1 MRRRCTDIGR
11 QDLRRETLVAL
22 GLAALPLGG
31 GAQASGGGAGA
42 AGEGLHLVPME
53 EVTVPIIDSDRVNGA
68 LRFKVVIDAGS
79 AEVATKLNGQM
90 PVLRA
95 ATVAAGLEFARLNA
109 SALRAVDAQQLD
121 HDLTAA
127 LKVAE
132 PGLVRVLI
140 VEVEARTG

>member
-1 MRRRCTDIGR
+1 MI
-11 QDLRRETLVAL
+11 LRRETLVAL
-22 GLAALPLGG
+22 GLAALPMPGG
-31 GAQASGGGAGA
+31 GALASGGGA

-53 EVTVPIIDSDRVNGA
+53 EVTVPIIDADRVNGV
-68 LRFKVVIDAGS
+68 LRFKLVIDAGT
-79 AEVATKLNGQM
+79 AEAATKLNGEM

-127 LKVAE
+127 LKAAE

-140 VEVEARTG
+140 VEVDARTG

>member
-1 MRRRCTDIGR
+1 MI
-11 QDLRRETLVAL
+11 LRRETLVAL
-22 GLAALPLGG
+22 GLAALPMPGG
-31 GAQASGGGAGA
+31 GALASGGGA
-42 AGEGLHLVPME
+42 AGEGLHLVQME
-53 EVTVPIIDSDRVNGA
+53 EVTVPIIDADRVNGV
-68 LRFKVVIDAGS
+68 LRFKLVIDAGT
-79 AEVATKLNGQM
+79 AETATKLNGEM

-127 LKVAE
+127 LKAAE

-140 VEVEARTG
+140 VEVDARTG

>member
-1 MRRRCTDIGR
+1 M
-11 QDLRRETLVAL
+11 LRRETLVAL

-31 GAQASGGGAGA
+31 GAQASGGGGGA
-42 AGEGLHLVPME
+42 AGEGLHLVTMD
-53 EVTVPIIDSDRVNGA
+53 EVTVPIIDSDRVNGS
-68 LRFKVVIDAGS
+68 LRFKLVIDAGS
-79 AEVATKLNGQM
+79 AETATRMNGEM

-127 LKVAE
+127 LKAAE

>member
-1 MRRRCTDIGR
+1 M
-11 QDLRRETLVAL
+11 RRETLVAL

>member
-1 MRRRCTDIGR
+1 M
-11 QDLRRETLVAL
+11 RRETLVAL

-68 LRFKVVIDAGS
+68 LRFKVVIDAGT

-121 HDLTAA
+121 HDLTAS

>member
-1 MRRRCTDIGR
+1 M
-11 QDLRRETLVAL
+11 RRETLVAL

-68 LRFKVVIDAGS
+68 LRFKVVIDAGT

>member
-1 MRRRCTDIGR
+1 M
-11 QDLRRETLVAL
+11 RRETLVAL

-68 LRFKVVIDAGS
+68 LRFKVVIDAGT

-127 LKVAE
+127 LKAAE

>member
-1 MRRRCTDIGR
+1 M
-11 QDLRRETLVAL
+11 LRRETLVAL

-31 GAQASGGGAGA
+31 GAQASGGGGGA
-42 AGEGLHLVPME
+42 AGEGLHLVTMD

-68 LRFKVVIDAGS
+68 LRFKLVIDAGS
-79 AEVATKLNGQM
+79 AEVATKLNGEM

>member
-1 MRRRCTDIGR
+1 MI
-11 QDLRRETLVAL
+11 LRRETLVAL
-22 GLAALPLGG
+22 GLAALPLPGG
-31 GAQASGGGAGA
+31 GAQASGGGAGV
-42 AGEGLHLVPME
+42 GEGLHLVTME
-53 EVTVPIIDSDRVNGA
+53 EVTVPIIDADRVNGV
-68 LRFKVVIDAGS
+68 LRFKLVIDAGS
-79 AEVATKLNGQM
+79 TEMATRMNGEL

-127 LKVAE
+127 LKAAE

-140 VEVEARTG
+140 VEVDARTG

>member
-1 MRRRCTDIGR
+1 M
-11 QDLRRETLVAL
+11 RRETLVAL

-68 LRFKVVIDAGS
+68 LRFKLVIDAGS

-127 LKVAE
+127 LKVTE